1 MGNKCVQCIG
11 KKEHEYDHEKIQRKI
26 DLLPD
31 MEEEDCDDTFDQHD
45 LISQTTYT
53 APRSINYKAQVNQV
67 KKHDDI

>member
-31 MEEEDCDDTFDQHD
+31 MEEEDCDDTYD
-45 LISQTTYT
+45 
-53 APRSINYKAQVNQV
+53 
-67 KKHDDI
+67 